1 MSYRLQIRLAAEADV
16 AEAAQWYDQRQPGL
30 GEKFVKEVDRAIV
43 RVLKNP
49 LAFPVVFRRHEVRRV
64 LTERFPYRIFFSLKC
79 DAIVV
84 HAVLH
89 GHRDDRH
96 WKDRL

>member
-1 MSYRLQIRLAAEADV
+1 MWRKRLNGTTSGSSAWVRNV
-16 AEAAQWYDQRQPGL
+16 R
-30 GEKFVKEVDRAIV
+30 EVDQAIL
-43 RVLKNP
+43 RILENP
-49 LAFPVVFRRHEVRRV
+49 LAFPVILRRHEVRRV
-64 LTERFPYRIFFSLKC
+64 LTKRFPYRIFFSLKD
-79 DAIVV
+79 DAVVV